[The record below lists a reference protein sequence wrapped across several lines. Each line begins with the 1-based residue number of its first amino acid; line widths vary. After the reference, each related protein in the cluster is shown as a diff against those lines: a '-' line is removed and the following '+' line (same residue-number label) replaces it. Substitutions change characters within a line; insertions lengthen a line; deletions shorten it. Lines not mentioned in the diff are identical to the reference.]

1 MNYLDGIKKISFDI
15 FLILGGITVLL
26 YTYKRINP
34 YSFIGLE
41 ERFLATALLFGFLS
55 IILHINEILTYVYA
69 LKSKINYNTYISK
82 QDKKF
87 ISAIPIPSIIKTQI
101 SFVIYFLLII
111 VASFVLILFSSK
123 FLLQLGDLI
132 PYFILIYFFISL
144 VLKLDSRIPI
154 AFALLLLFLTAV
166 TLVQGL
172 ENAANQIAIYAYYF
186 LVAGVVLQLIEYIRN
201 PQTEY

>member
-111 VASFVLILFSSK
+111 VVSFVLILFSSK